1 MILDNTNVYSDSQA
15 ITATAASTNIVDVGA
30 AGTAFGA
37 AAAVARDIGKAHEIP
52 LYVSVTQAFNNLTSL
67 KISFQSDDNVAFST
81 ANNTV
86 AERTYV
92 LAELTLGA
100 RLPFP
105 AEIPEGTAGRY
116 TRLNYTVAGTAPTT
130 GKLFAGVTAGRQNN
144 P

>member
-1 MILDNTNVYSDSQA
+1 MIVDNTLVFSDSQA
-15 ITATAASTNIVDVGA
+15 ITATAASTNIIDIGA

-37 AAAVARDIGKAHEIP
+37 AAALSRDIGKADEIP
-52 LYVSVTQAFNNLTSL
+52 LYVSVTEAFNNLTSL
-67 KISFQSDDNVAFST
+67 KISFQSDDSSGFGT

-105 AEIPEGTAGRY
+105 AEIPEGSAGRY
-116 TRLNYTVAGTAPTT
+116 LRLNYTVTGTAPTT
-130 GKLFAGVTAGRQNN
+130 GKIFASVVAARQNN